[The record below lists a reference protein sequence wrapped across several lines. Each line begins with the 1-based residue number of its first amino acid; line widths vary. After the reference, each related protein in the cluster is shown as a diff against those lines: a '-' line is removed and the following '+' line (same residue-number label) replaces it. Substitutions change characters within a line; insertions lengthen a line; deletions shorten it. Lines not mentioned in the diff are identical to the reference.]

1 MIRHAR
7 TIILCLVLL
16 SVSVCLS
23 SDAFAAEP
31 RRITLEEAWALA
43 IGSNE
48 DVRIAAEGMRQSGF
62 SIAKATSKILPTV
75 TAEGSYTMYTEEKS
89 SGSFVTQPENA
100 SKLELKV
107 TQPLYSG
114 GKEWAYRR
122 QAKYGYESSRE
133 GFELAKDGV
142 ALSTAKSY
150 YSILKALRD
159 FEIKKAAL
167 KRADERKKVASA
179 RFAVGDVTKSAV
191 LRAEAESA
199 GAEAELIKA
208 KENLR
213 DSKDSL
219 KRLIGVDGD
228 FEVVEPSARS
238 YGAGSL
244 DEYIA
249 KAVEGRRDLRQA
261 ALSERSATEGI
272 KYARGSFYPSLK
284 LDGSYAVREQDPETT
299 FFQADSASA
308 TVTLTFPIFEGF
320 LRKAELDEASSKLRE
335 AELEKLSLRRDIEV
349 EVRDAYNNLEY
360 FKAVIKSLEK
370 RLSFA
375 EEDYAMVFE
384 QFKYGLATTVDVI
397 DADANLISAQSSLS
411 NARYDSELAILNLK
425 YAIGALFEETSKAVK
440 QNVQP

>member
-7 TIILCLVLL
+7 IITVCLVLL
-16 SVSVCLS
+16 YVSFCFS
-23 SDAFAAEP
+23 NAALAGES

-48 DVRIAAEGMRQSGF
+48 DVRIAAEGVRQSGF
-62 SIAKATSKILPTV
+62 SINKATSKILPTV

-89 SGSFVTQPENA
+89 SGSFVTQSENA
-100 SKLELKV
+100 SKVEIKV

-114 GKEWAYRR
+114 GREWATRR

-133 GFELAKDGV
+133 GFELAKDGT
-142 ALSTAKSY
+142 ALSTAKGY

-159 FEIKKAAL
+159 FEIKKSAL
-167 KRADERKKVASA
+167 KRADERRKVASA

-219 KRLIGVDGD
+219 KRLMGVDGD
-228 FEVVEPSARS
+228 FEVVEPTARS

-244 DEYIA
+244 EEYIA

-261 ALSERSATEGI
+261 ALSERSATEGV

-284 LDGSYAVREQDPETT
+284 LDGSYAVREQDPQTT

-308 TVTLTFPIFEGF
+308 TVTLTFPLFEGF
-320 LRKAELDEASSKLRE
+320 LRRAELDEASSKLRE

-375 EEDYAMVFE
+375 EEDYTMVFE

-397 DADANLISAQSSLS
+397 DADANLISAQSSLM

-425 YAIGALFEETSKAVK
+425 YATGTMSEETAKAA
-440 QNVQP
+440 NENE

>member
-7 TIILCLVLL
+7 VVAVCLVLL
-16 SVSVCLS
+16 LISFCFS
-23 SDAFAAEP
+23 SAALAVEP
-31 RRITLEEAWALA
+31 GRITLEEAWALA

-48 DVRIAAEGMRQSGF
+48 DVRIAAEGVRQSGF
-62 SIAKATSKILPTV
+62 SINKATSKILPTV
-75 TAEGSYTMYTEEKS
+75 TAEGSYTRYTEEKS
-89 SGSFVTQPENA
+89 SGSFVTQPDNA
-100 SKLELKV
+100 SKMELKV

-114 GKEWAYRR
+114 GREWAGRR
-122 QAKYGYESSRE
+122 QARYGYESSRE
-133 GFELAKDGV
+133 GFELAKDAV
-142 ALSTAKSY
+142 ALSTAKAY

-159 FEIKKAAL
+159 FEIKKSAL

-228 FEVVEPSARS
+228 FEVVEPGARF

-244 DEYIA
+244 EEYIA

-261 ALSERSATEGI
+261 ALSERSATEGV

-284 LDGSYAVREQDPETT
+284 LDGSYSVREQEPETT
-299 FFQADSASA
+299 FFQADSAYA

-375 EEDYAMVFE
+375 EEDYTMVFE

-397 DADANLISAQSSLS
+397 DADANLISAQSSLM

-425 YAIGALFEETSKAVK
+425 YATGTMSEETAKAA
-440 QNVQP
+440 NENE